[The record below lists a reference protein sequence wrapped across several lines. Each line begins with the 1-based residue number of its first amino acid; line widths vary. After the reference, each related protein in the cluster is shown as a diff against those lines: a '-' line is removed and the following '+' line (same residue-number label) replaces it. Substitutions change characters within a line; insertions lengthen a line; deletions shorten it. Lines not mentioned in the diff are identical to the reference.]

1 MSIRVYKAD
10 VMIDRGKMKGNTLLA
25 KTMKSKKKKNWN
37 NY

>member
-1 MSIRVYKAD
+1 MSIRMYKAD

-25 KTMKSKKKKNWN
+25 KTMKKQNKNWK